1 MMTAL
6 FVAACTDAAIPTPV
20 QQKLST
26 SVPEFLNEISQRS
39 GVGLAATAAI
49 AAALFYFSKA

>member
-6 FVAACTDAAIPTPV
+6 FVAACTDTAIPTPV

-39 GVGLAATAAI
+39 GVGLAATAAF

>member
-1 MMTAL
+1 MTAL

-26 SVPEFLNEISQRS
+26 SVPEFLNEIGQRS